1 MRFICNN
8 VFYYSIIFVLMD
20 RKIYDV
26 EYILNKDKILLIGCV
41 ILMFILIERERG
53 EREKDRVFFI
63 LMCCILEKV

>member
-41 ILMFILIERERG
+41 ILMFILIERERE
-53 EREKDRVFFI
+53 ERENLI
-63 LMCCILEKV
+63 

>member
-41 ILMFILIERERG
+41 ILMFILIERKRERR
-53 EREKDRVFFI
+53 ERI
-63 LMCCILEKV
+63 

>member
-41 ILMFILIERERG
+41 ILMFILIERKRERG
-53 EREKDRVFFI
+53 EREFNLD
-63 LMCCILEKV
+63 EY

>member
-41 ILMFILIERERG
+41 ILMFILIERKRERG
-53 EREKDRVFFI
+53 EREFNLDE
-63 LMCCILEKV
+63 C

>member
-8 VFYYSIIFVLMD
+8 VFYYSIICVLMD

-41 ILMFILIERERG
+41 ILIFILIERKRERG
-53 EREKDRVFFI
+53 EREFNLDER
-63 LMCCILEKV
+63 